1 MKNTVK
7 TFQDFKTQQTKISML
22 TSYDYT
28 TAKLIEQ
35 AGINGIL
42 VGDSLGMTMLGYPDT
57 LSVTMADMIHHAQA
71 VTRAT
76 NDTFVVVDLPF
87 MSYHTAVD
95 EAVRNAG
102 RLVKEGH
109 AQAVKLEGGVNFA
122 EKITAITQASIP
134 VMGHLGLTPQSV
146 NAFGGFKV
154 QGKTLKTA
162 QQLLEDALAVEAA
175 GAFAVVL
182 EGIPDKLANLITQQL
197 TIPTIGIGAGN
208 GTDGQILV
216 YQDMLAMTGA
226 PYPKFVKQ
234 YANVGEQMT
243 AAFQRY
249 DQEIKALQFPAP
261 EHRYHM
267 SSEVYDQIEKEV
279 QP

>member
-7 TFQDFKTQQTKISML
+7 TFQDLKTQQTKISML
-22 TSYDYT
+22 TAYDYT

-57 LSVTMADMIHHAQA
+57 LSVTMADMIHHAQT

-87 MSYHTAVD
+87 MSYHTSVD
-95 EAVRNAG
+95 EAVTNAG

-109 AQAVKLEGGVNFA
+109 AQAVKLEGGVHFA
-122 EKITAITQASIP
+122 DKIRAITQAAIP

-146 NAFGGFKV
+146 NVFGGFKV
-154 QGKTLKTA
+154 QGKTVATA
-162 QQLLEDALAVEAA
+162 QQLLTDALTIEAA

-182 EGIPDKLANLITQQL
+182 EGIPDKLAAMITNHL

-216 YQDMLAMTGA
+216 YQDMLAMTGDK
-226 PYPKFVKQ
+226 YPKFVKQ
-234 YANVGEQMT
+234 YADVGAQMT
-243 AAFQRY
+243 AAFQQY
-249 DQEIKALQFPAP
+249 DQEVKALTFPAQK
-261 EHRYHM
+261 HSYHM
-267 SSEVYDQIEKEV
+267 APEVYEKIKKEV
-279 QP
+279 